1 MQAILIPQHGGPEV
15 LELTTVNRPV
25 FDPSSPEH
33 CEQILVKTEA
43 IGVNFID
50 TYMRS
55 GLYPF
60 KVPGIPGQES
70 SGVVVAVGDAV
81 SGFCVGDRVVGMG
94 QAQYAQYVVLEQ
106 TKTCKL
112 PDAVTCEQGAAVLL
126 QGMTALSLVRLTCR
140 VEPGDW
146 VLVHAGAGGTG
157 GLLVQLC
164 HHFGAKVIATV
175 STPAKAAIAKAHGAD
190 HVIQY
195 TAADTVQEVKRL
207 TQGNGVQVVYDGV
220 GKATFSTSL
229 AAAAQNGRVVVFGN
243 ASGKVDPIDVLCLT
257 PKNLTLARPSLFGY
271 IAEPSKFVDLSQEV
285 FRLMSQGH
293 LCITVGKTYPL
304 AEAAQAHRDLQGGVT
319 TGKLLLIP

>member
-1 MQAILIPQHGGPEV
+1 MQAIQIAQHGGPEV
-15 LELTTVNRPV
+15 LELKTVNRPV

-33 CEQILVKTEA
+33 CGQVLVKTEA

-81 SGFCVGDRVVGMG
+81 SGLCVGDRVAGMG
-94 QAQYAQYVVLEQ
+94 PAQYAQYVVLEQ
-106 TKTCKL
+106 TKACKL
-112 PDAVTCEQGAAVLL
+112 PNAITCEQGAAALL
-126 QGMTALSLVRLTCR
+126 QGMTALSLVRLTYR

-195 TAADTVQEVKRL
+195 TMADTEQEVKRL

-220 GKATFSTSL
+220 GKATFMASI

-243 ASGKVDPIDVLCLT
+243 TSGKVDPIDVMCLT

-271 IAEPSKFVDLSQEV
+271 IAEPSKFADLSLNV
-285 FRLMSQGH
+285 FLLMSQGH
-293 LCITVGKTYPL
+293 LCVTVGKTYPL
-304 AEAAQAHRDLQGGVT
+304 ADAAQAHRDLQSGKT